1 MIAIGT
7 EQAAKMVLR
16 IEAVRVRDS
25 IAPEIKRLKDKEIQ
39 DNLFE
44 TEEFIKAKM
53 VMFFASIR
61 SEPNTLDMIQSSLN
75 IKKTIVLPR
84 VNLNTRELEPYA
96 VRNLSELVLGYMDI
110 PEPRPQR
117 RVCADDIDIIVMP
130 GLAFDKT
137 GGRIGYG
144 GGYYDR
150 FIGGRS
156 DRHRPVLAAIA
167 YGEQIFES
175 VPVMSHDVRV
185 DMIVTDSGVL
195 YCRGG
200 SAA

>member
-1 MIAIGT
+1 MIAVET
-7 EQAAKMVLR
+7 EQAAKAALR
-16 IEAVRVRDS
+16 TEAVRVRDS

-44 TEEFIKAKM
+44 TEEFIKARM

-75 IKKTIVLPR
+75 INKTIVLPR

-130 GLAFDKT
+130 GLAFDKS

-156 DRHRPVLAAIA
+156 DRRRPVLAAIA